1 MFIPRLVAAICS
13 VGFLVLEA
21 GVAFGQDFPNRPI
34 RVVAGALGGGSDFTS
49 RLLAPGVSSAL
60 GQSVLVDNRGGDI
73 IPGEIVAKAQPDGHT
88 LLLTGSSFWLV
99 PFLYKGVPWDPVRDF
114 VPVTLA
120 ADNPNIL
127 SVHMSVAANS
137 VKELIALAKSKPGGL
152 NYSTGGAGGSSNL
165 AAELFNSMAG
175 TNIVRVTYKGG
186 GPAAQALVA
195 GEVHLT
201 FATTSATVPLVKSG
215 KIRPLAITSLQPSP
229 LAPNLPTVAASG
241 LPGYE
246 SGSSYGIFA
255 PAKTPAATV
264 NRINQE
270 FVRVINRPEVVERF
284 FATGV
289 RAVGST
295 PEELASTVKSE
306 IAKYGKVIKDV
317 GIRAD

>member
-1 MFIPRLVAAICS
+1 MLIPRFIAAIFS
-13 VGFLVLEA
+13 VGFMVLGA
-21 GVAFGQDFPNRPI
+21 GVVPGQDFPNKPI
-34 RVVAGALGGGSDFTS
+34 RVVAGSLGGGSDFTA
-49 RLLAPGVSSAL
+49 RLISPGVSSSI

-73 IPGEIVAKAQPDGHT
+73 IPGEIVAKAQADGHT

-114 VPVTLA
+114 APVTLA

-127 SVHMSVAANS
+127 SVHPSVAANS
-137 VKELIALAKSKPGGL
+137 IKELIALAKAKPGGL

-175 TNIVRVTYKGG
+175 VSIVRVTYKGG
-186 GPAAQALVA
+186 GPAALALA
-195 GEVHLT
+195 TGEVQVT
-201 FATTSATVPLVKSG
+201 FATTSATTPHVKSG
-215 KIRPLAITSLQPSP
+215 KIRPLAVTSAQPSP
-229 LAPNLPTVAASG
+229 LAPNLPTIAASG

-255 PAKTPAATV
+255 PAKTPAAV
-264 NRINQE
+264 INRLNQE
-270 FVRVINRPEVVERF
+270 LVRVINRPEVTEKF
-284 FATGV
+284 FSTGV
-289 RAVGST
+289 RAVGSS
-295 PEELASTVKSE
+295 PQELAATVKSE